1 MKKQDEMLKEIND
14 VLVALA
20 KYDRSV
26 SNNEIIERE
35 KLSMPEFYNAIKKL
49 QLIKRVD
56 YFDNRKVLS
65 TKAITMKEYQSASD
79 PYGKRERENRA
90 RKEKRRVLASTK
102 KGTVNKRV
110 VRKAVK
116 KVSSGIYLEK
126 GIGRVHETLK
136 APLTLPI
143 YEHHNGAEIT
153 ISGTAAGVATFLKLL
168 NK

>member
-1 MKKQDEMLKEIND
+1 MKKQDEKLKEIND

-20 KYDRSV
+20 KYDRSI
-26 SNNEIIERE
+26 SNNYIIEKE
-35 KLSMPEFYNAIKKL
+35 KFSMPEFYNAMKKL

-136 APLTLPI
+136 APLDLPI
-143 YEHHNGAEIT
+143 SESEIS
-153 ISGTAAGVATFLKLL
+153 ISGSAEGVATFLKLL